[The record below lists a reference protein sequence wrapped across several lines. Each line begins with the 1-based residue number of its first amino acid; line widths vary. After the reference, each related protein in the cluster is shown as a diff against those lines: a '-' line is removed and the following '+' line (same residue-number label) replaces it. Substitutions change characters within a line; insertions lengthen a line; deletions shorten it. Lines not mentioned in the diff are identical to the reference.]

1 MSLYSLDSK
10 IKACIALDAEHVVDT
25 EDGEILDLEQFEA
38 LQMERVVKLE
48 NLACYIKNVEADAE
62 AIYAEVDALSK
73 RARVKKNEAER
84 CKIYLAQLLAGEKFE
99 APRCKVTFRNTTFRN
114 TTVCNVL
121 DISKV
126 PEQFLRRKEVVEAN
140 KADIKKFCKDGAKLP
155 GVEVITKQS
164 MILK

>member
-38 LQMERVVKLE
+38 LQMERAVKLE

-62 AIYAEVDALSK
+62 AIYAEVEALSK

-84 CKIYLAQLLAGEKFE
+84 CKSYLAQLLAGEKFE
-99 APRCKVTFRNTTFRN
+99 APRCKVTFRN